1 MKITF
6 KYILVLIAILL
17 YVSGCQADNP
27 EINIS
32 AEEFLGLNETTESII
47 LDVRTDSEYSAGH
60 LEHAVLINLR
70 ASDFSQKIKELDKIK
85 TYYVYCLSG
94 IRSRSAVIK
103 MRKEGITKA
112 YNIEGGINALNR
124 KGAEL
129 TK

>member
-1 MKITF
+1 MKIIF
-6 KYILVLIAILL
+6 KYFLILFTVLL

-32 AEEFLGLNETTESII
+32 AEEFLNMKETTESLI
-47 LDVRTDSEYSAGH
+47 LDVRTNSEYSAGH

-70 ASDFSQKIKELDKIK
+70 DSDFSQKIKELDKNK

-94 IRSRSAVIK
+94 VRSRSAVIR
-103 MRKEGITKA
+103 MRKEGIEKA
-112 YNIEGGINALNR
+112 YNIKGGINALIRN
-124 KGAEL
+124 GAEL

>member
-1 MKITF
+1 MKIIL
-6 KYILVLIAILL
+6 KYFLILSTILL

-32 AEEFLGLNETTESII
+32 AEEFIDLNETTESLI
-47 LDVRTDSEYSAGH
+47 LDVRTNSEYSAGH
-60 LEHAVLINLR
+60 LENAVLLNLR
-70 ASDFSQKIKELDKIK
+70 TSDFSQKIKELDKNK

-94 IRSRSAVIK
+94 VRSRSAVTK

-112 YNIEGGINALNR
+112 YNIKGGINALLRN
-124 KGAEL
+124 GATL